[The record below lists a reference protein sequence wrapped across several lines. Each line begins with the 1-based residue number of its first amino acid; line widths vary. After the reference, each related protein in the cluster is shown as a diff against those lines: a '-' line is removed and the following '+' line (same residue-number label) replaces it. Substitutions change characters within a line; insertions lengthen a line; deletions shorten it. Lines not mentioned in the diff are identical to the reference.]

1 MLMPQHQYYNVDPT
15 LPQRDS
21 KFNLLY
27 TMDVVKLSKRCCN
40 IEITT
45 SYSKFLHNIDNETS
59 RSQRRTNVVSTLDSK
74 LTSKHILNVLMA
86 ISIQRGLVNV
96 KFTKAYQRWYYVE
109 TTTLRQVW
117 EKRKM
122 WTIIGRFIPF
132 PQPCLKVVKKFNNG
146 MTFVWYAGSI
156 LWYQIQSFLSL
167 SNSKSFQKLFSKGLE
182 ISRMLSCLF

>member
-1 MLMPQHQYYNVDPT
+1 MPQRQYYNVDPT

-122 WTIIGRFIPF
+122 WKSLITAWHLSGMQDQYCGIKYSPF
-132 PQPCLKVVKKFNNG
+132 FHSQTLKV
-146 MTFVWYAGSI
+146 
-156 LWYQIQSFLSL
+156 
-167 SNSKSFQKLFSKGLE
+167 SKNCFQKV
-182 ISRMLSCLF
+182 

>member
-1 MLMPQHQYYNVDPT
+1 MLMPQRQYYNVDPT

-21 KFNLLY
+21 QFNLLC
-27 TMDVVKLSKRCCN
+27 TMDVEKRWKRCCN
-40 IEITT
+40 IEIAT

-59 RSQRRTNVVSTLDSK
+59 SSHCTNVVSTLDSK
-74 LTSKHILNVLMA
+74 LTSKHILNVLMKT
-86 ISIQRGLVNV
+86 SIQRGHVNV
-96 KFTKAYQRWYYVE
+96 EFTKAYQRWYYFE

-122 WTIIGRFIPF
+122 WIIIGRIIPF
-132 PQPCLKVVKKFNNG
+132 PQPCLKVVKKFNND

-156 LWYQIQSFLSL
+156 FWYQIQSFVSF